1 MMNLPKSRKE
11 FVCIDHS
18 DVYYKNE
25 RLEDNMRCQVVSL
38 CKDEH
43 RCFLNRQ
50 SEITRTM
57 ENLEKLQALRPSLKN
72 TAPFCLAA
80 NLHYKCPVPMQNYVI
95 EKLTNK
101 ESNKIYRCPESGPL
115 DLRRENNSAAIHRKS
130 DKKSS
135 LPVTYE
141 TGNHYYRT
149 ASSIYSPTNCFDR
162 ISSFDISRPY
172 SVIERPNRSRIL
184 ASSNLKPAKSA
195 PFFKTSSQSSSSIKY
210 DTSLL
215 NKRPSSCKEQ
225 WAGLRDDFTQKRNS
239 STAAKWSRFR
249 AAKTRRNC
257 TVVCQTKF
265 LEALTLRRLREIHIL
280 EEPEVGVSGNRRT
293 NFVQNLLLLNQK
305 KNEMVQEKVKKFLL
319 ELGEKQR
326 KISMWTK
333 VSRSML
339 SKGSPINDT
348 RTFR

>member
-11 FVCIDHS
+11 FVYIDHS

-25 RLEDNMRCQVVSL
+25 RLEDKMRCQVVSL
-38 CKDEH
+38 SKDEH

-57 ENLEKLQALRPSLKN
+57 ENLDKLQALRPSVKN
-72 TAPFCLAA
+72 TAASCLAA
-80 NLHYKCPVPMQNYVI
+80 NLNYKCQMPMQNYVI

-115 DLRRENNSAAIHRKS
+115 GLRREKNSAAIHRKL
-130 DKKSS
+130 DKKSFLS
-135 LPVTYE
+135 VTYK
-141 TGNHYYRT
+141 TGNHYYRK
-149 ASSIYSPTNCFDR
+149 ALSLYSPTNCFDH
-162 ISSFDISRPY
+162 IPSFDISRSY
-172 SVIERPNRSRIL
+172 SVRERPNRSRIF
-184 ASSNLKPAKSA
+184 ASSNLQPVKSA
-195 PFFKTSSQSSSSIKY
+195 SFFKTPSQSSSSIKD

-239 STAAKWSRFR
+239 STEAKWSRFR

-257 TVVCQTKF
+257 TVVCQPRF

-280 EEPEVGVSGNRRT
+280 EEPEDGFSGNRRT

-305 KNEMVQEKVKKFLL
+305 ENETVQQKVKKFLL
-319 ELGEKQR
+319 ELEEKQR

-333 VSRSML
+333 VSKSML
-339 SKGSPINDT
+339 NK
-348 RTFR
+348 